1 MSRVTFA
8 ICCIIAIIIP
18 TEGLGVI
25 SRRRT
30 RRNRNA
36 ARYRCAME
44 MCLQKYPVVE
54 TTYCLDNG
62 DLTSC
67 WTTRHSKCLEE
78 GIRVKK
84 VRGTKN
90 PVRDLIGIF
99 WYPIRACVKLIL
111 ALLVFRF
118 IFTRFV

>member
-1 MSRVTFA
+1 MSRFIFFLV
-8 ICCIIAIIIP
+8 CLLSIIIP

-44 MCLQKYPVVE
+44 MCLHKYPVVE
-54 TTYCLDNG
+54 TTYCLDNR

-67 WTTRHSKCLEE
+67 WTTRHSKCLGE
-78 GIRVKK
+78 GIRLKR
-84 VRGTKN
+84 VRGTRY
-90 PVRDLIGIF
+90 PARDLVGVI
-99 WYPIRACVKLIL
+99 WSTMRVCLDLIL
-111 ALLVFRF
+111 TLMALRI
-118 IFTRFV
+118 IFARFV